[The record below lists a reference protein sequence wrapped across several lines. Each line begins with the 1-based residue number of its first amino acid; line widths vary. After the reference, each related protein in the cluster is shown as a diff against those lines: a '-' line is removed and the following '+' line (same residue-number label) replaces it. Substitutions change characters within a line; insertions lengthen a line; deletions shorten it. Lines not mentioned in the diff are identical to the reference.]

1 MLTQRLLE
9 ISLIGAEWVLW
20 LLVGLSVLSLW
31 VVIDRLILFLRTRE
45 RLSELEPALIAALAR
60 CDLTEARR
68 LVSRDSMVRNVVR
81 AGLDTLS
88 SGRSDPT
95 VAEQA
100 MLGALARERD
110 RYDAHLPL
118 LGTIGNNAPFVG
130 LFGTILGIIQAF
142 HQLGQLDATQAAGN
156 TVVMTAIAEA
166 LIATGVGILVAIPA
180 VAAFNWAKSS
190 IASRTKG
197 AESMMRAVLS
207 GIGRFECVESEA
219 SGPKV

>member
-9 ISLIGAEWVLW
+9 VSLIGAEWVLW
-20 LLVGLSVLSLW
+20 LLVFLSVLSLW
-31 VVIDRLILFLRTRE
+31 VVLDRLILFLRTRE
-45 RLSELEPALIAALAR
+45 KLGELEPALIAALAR
-60 CDLTEARR
+60 CDRAEARR

-88 SGRSDPT
+88 SGKSDPT
-95 VAEQA
+95 IAEQA
-100 MLGALARERD
+100 MMGALARERD
-110 RYDAHLPL
+110 RYDARLPL

-142 HQLGQLDATQAAGN
+142 HQLGQLDPTQAAGN
-156 TVVMTAIAEA
+156 AIVMTAIAEA

-197 AESMMRAVLS
+197 AEAMMRAVLA
-207 GIGRFECVESEA
+207 GIGRFECAENDNHSKKA
-219 SGPKV
+219 

>member
-31 VVIDRLILFLRTRE
+31 VVIDRLVLFFRTRE
-45 RLSELEPALIAALAR
+45 RLSELEPALIAALSR
-60 CDLTEARR
+60 CDLAEARR

-81 AGLDTLS
+81 AGLETLS
-88 SGRSDPT
+88 SGKSDPS

-110 RYDAHLPL
+110 RYDARLPM

-156 TVVMTAIAEA
+156 SIVMTAIAEA

-190 IASRTKG
+190 ISSRVKG
-197 AESMMRAVLS
+197 AESMMRAVLA
-207 GIGRFECVESEA
+207 GIGRFECVESEPSA
-219 SGPKV
+219 PRS